1 MYSDQVIEHF
11 QNPRNVGEIADPDG
25 VGKVGSPVC
34 GDMMEVYIKV
44 VDGRLADIR
53 YKTFGCGAAVASGS
67 MGTEMVKGKT
77 LEEAMSITD
86 QQVAE
91 ALGGLPEEKL
101 HCSNLAAEGIQAAIE
116 DYRSRSGPEADRDQ

>member
-1 MYSDQVIEHF
+1 VYSDKVIEHF
-11 QNPRNVGEIADPDG
+11 QNPHNVGEITDSDG

-44 VDGRLADIR
+44 KDGRLEDVK

-77 LEEAMSITD
+77 IEEAMKLTNM
-86 QQVAE
+86 QVAE
-91 ALGGLPEEKL
+91 ALDGLPEEKL
-101 HCSNLAAEGIQAAIE
+101 HCSNLAADGIRAAIE
-116 DYRSRSGPEADRDQ
+116 DYLSRSK

>member
-11 QNPRNVGEIADPDG
+11 QNPRNVGEIPDYDG
-25 VGKVGSPVC
+25 MGKVGSPVC
-34 GDMMEVYIKV
+34 GDMMDVYIKV
-44 VDGRLADIR
+44 IDGRLADVK

-116 DYRSRSGPEADRDQ
+116 DYRSRSGSKAGQD